1 MVEYPVPTTG
11 SVAPLPTMMEEGKV
25 EEGDMVTIP
34 ELAAMWEEAP
44 ESITQSEEVG
54 GGVRETVLKALAREC
69 KSQGEGAGGS
79 AWVNPRAS
87 GGAW

>member
-1 MVEYPVPTTG
+1 
-11 SVAPLPTMMEEGKV
+11 V

-44 ESITQSEEVG
+44 ESITQSEEVR
-54 GGVRETVLKALAREC
+54 GGVRETMLKALAREC
-69 KSQGEGAGGS
+69 GSHGEGAGCS
-79 AWVNPRAS
+79 VWVNPGTG